1 MPETLT
7 VMITK
12 VLLPRKQPGLLHRQ
26 RLVDF
31 IHEHIDHKL
40 ILVSASAG
48 YGKTSLLVD
57 FVHDTDLPVCWY
69 SVDKADRDPRVF
81 LEYLMASIR
90 QQFPDFGPRTE
101 SALTT
106 MAKANGQLK
115 TLISTLVNDIHDV
128 PDYFVVIIDDYHFVD
143 ESQEVNTLV
152 DDLLRH
158 LPENCHLVIS
168 SRTLPHLTFSRLI
181 ARQESAGLG
190 TAELRFTAAEI
201 QTLLKQAYNLDIPA
215 EQAEEL
221 ARESEGWITGILL
234 TTHTIWQGLVRS
246 MVQARGAG
254 GQIYDY
260 LADNVLG
267 QQPPEIQRFLKDSS
281 ILREMSPA
289 LCDALL
295 DSRHSLE
302 MLRLIEKRNLFIS
315 RLEGDEL
322 WYRYHHLFQKFLQEK
337 LQLEEP
343 ERFNALHCHAAEVL
357 QRIGNHE
364 EAIRHYLQARA
375 YAKAAEAIQQVAEAT
390 FQAGRWK
397 TLAGWI
403 DSLPD
408 EITCS
413 SPELPWFRARVYTEV
428 GQLGKALTSFDLAH
442 AEFERRGDRVGVSRV
457 LVRKA
462 IALRFAGRV
471 EEAIKD
477 CESVI
482 SDLDGHHPSISA
494 IAHRN
499 LGICYGMQGDHHKCA
514 AELERALQLY
524 KQCDDDYNVALTRH
538 DLSIVHW
545 RLGHLARADL
555 ELERAIE
562 YWRREG
568 RAGGW
573 LASALNN
580 MGVNHYH
587 RGRYNEALESIEE
600 ALATAREVGYLR
612 VEAHALASLGDVY
625 RDLGDLRQALD
636 LYQQALKTARQA
648 DETGVEIYSLNAMSE
663 AHRLAEELDKAWE
676 LARASLAASEKQQLS
691 FHAGLAQLSMGVISY
706 ERGEA
711 KEALGWLEKARQRM
725 EQSGAKQ
732 ELARVHFH
740 LAQAHFLFK
749 EFQSARR
756 HLLKLL
762 ALTDELGYD
771 QFIAVEA
778 RRARPL
784 IQYAASRRLGGD
796 RFARLMATIET
807 VPAKGKISPPLA
819 TTVSTS
825 LPQLEIRALGTP
837 QVLRDGTPVGKRE
850 WQTAAAEELFLYLLA
865 HPDGQPRE
873 QITDVFWPDLPPAR
887 AKSTFHSTVY
897 RLRRATHMEILT
909 FDRSSG
915 TYGLNPEMHYWYD
928 VEEFEKLLKVAPGSG
943 ESRAEALRQAI
954 ALYRGEYLEGFY
966 SDWCQSRSRTLE
978 EQYINA
984 LSELAHWCT
993 DEGLYDEAL
1002 ELCGKTLQKDSY
1014 REEMYRLMMK
1024 CYSLL
1029 GQPLRITQVY
1039 QCCATVLGEELG
1051 MEPAVETVALY
1062 QRLMADQ

>member
-1 MPETLT
+1 MPETPT

-31 IHEHIDHKL
+31 IHEHIDRKL
-40 ILVSASAG
+40 VLVSASAG

-57 FVHDTDLPVCWY
+57 FAHDTDLPICWY
-69 SVDKADRDPRVF
+69 SVDKADHDPRVF
-81 LEYLMASIR
+81 LEYLIASIR

-106 MAKANGQLK
+106 MAKTNGQLK

-128 PDYFVVIIDDYHFVD
+128 PDYFAVIIDDYHFVD
-143 ESQEVNTLV
+143 ESQEVNPLV
-152 DDLLRH
+152 DDLLRY

-181 ARQESAGLG
+181 AHQESAGLG

-201 QTLLKQAYNLDIPA
+201 QTLLKKAHNLDIPA

-267 QQPPEIQRFLKDSS
+267 QQSPETQRFLKDSS

-295 DSRHSLE
+295 NSRHSLE

-343 ERFNALHCHAAEVL
+343 ERFNALHCHAAKVL

-364 EAIRHYLQARA
+364 EAIRHYLQAGT
-375 YAKAAEAIQQVAEAT
+375 YAEAAEAIQQVAEAT
-390 FQAGRWK
+390 FKAGRWE
-397 TLAGWI
+397 TLASWI

-408 EITCS
+408 EITRS
-413 SPELPWFRARVYTEV
+413 NPELRWFRASVYTQV
-428 GQLGKALTSFDLAH
+428 GQLSKALTSFDLAR
-442 AEFERRGDRVGVSRV
+442 AGFERRGDKAGMSRV
-457 LVRKA
+457 LVKRAK
-462 IALRFAGRV
+462 ALRFAGRV

-482 SDLDGHHPSISA
+482 SDLDGHHPSIAA

-499 LGICYGMQGDHHKCA
+499 LGICHGMQGDHQKCV
-514 AELERALQLY
+514 AELEKALQMY
-524 KQCDDDYNVALTRH
+524 EQCGDDYEVACTRH
-538 DLSIVHW
+538 DLSVVHW
-545 RLGHLARADL
+545 RLGHLAKADL

-562 YWRREG
+562 YWRREEKAEG
-568 RAGGW
+568 
-573 LASALNN
+573 LASALTNA
-580 MGVNHYH
+580 GFRQHC
-587 RGRYNEALESIEE
+587 RGRYSQALETLKE
-600 ALATAREVGYLR
+600 ALATARKAGYLR
-612 VEAHALASLGDVY
+612 MEAHALASLGDVY

-648 DETGVEIYSLNAMSE
+648 DEAVMEIYALNVMSE
-663 AHRLAEELDKAWE
+663 AQRLAGDLDKAWD
-676 LARASLAASEKQQLS
+676 LARASLAASQTQQLS
-691 FHAGLAQLSMGVISY
+691 FQAGLAHLSLGVICY

-725 EQSGAKQ
+725 ELSGAKHK
-732 ELARVHFH
+732 LARVHFH
-740 LAQAHFLFK
+740 LAQAHFLLK

-756 HLLKLL
+756 HLLQLL
-762 ALTDELGYD
+762 ALIDELGYD

-796 RFARLMATIET
+796 RFARLMEKIET
-807 VPAKGKISPPLA
+807 VPAKGKISPPLT
-819 TTVSTS
+819 TTVSTP
-825 LPQLEIRALGTP
+825 LPRLKIHALGTP
-837 QVLRDGTPVGKRE
+837 QVLKDGTPVGKRE
-850 WQTAAAEELFLYLLA
+850 WQTSAAEELFFYLLA

-915 TYGLNPEMHYWYD
+915 TYGLNPEMHHWYD
-928 VEEFEKLLKVAPGSG
+928 VENFEKLLKVALGNG
-943 ESRAEALRQAI
+943 ESRVEALRQAI
-954 ALYRGEYLEGFY
+954 ALYHGEYLEGFY
-966 SDWCQSRSRTLE
+966 SDWCLSKRRTLE

-993 DEGLYDEAL
+993 DKGSYDEAL
-1002 ELCGKTLQKDSY
+1002 ELCEKTLQKDSY

-1062 QRLMADQ
+1062 QELMADQ